1 MIVDPLNVVTWTRLT
16 SLISMHTM
24 GHNRMYD
31 MAYKMLIFI
40 VCWQCYPRCDKI
52 NKHKRTIECQWCGTT
67 SRHVLCYF
75 SLGSKTRYGMKHSCT
90 RVNHLALAV
99 VLTSKWPACFNKVN
113 EKPANENSKHEVS
126 IPASPPTR
134 AALLANII
142 FTPWLFTSFENV
154 QNIHVSKPLKLR
166 MIQ

>member
-1 MIVDPLNVVTWTRLT
+1 MLVYVLYGSSLSSYRYSTRCYLVTFYIRKAYQLDIISCWVYLTLFVLKVRMWIIMIVDPLNVVTWTRLT

-52 NKHKRTIECQWCGTT
+52 DKHKRTIECQWCGTT

-75 SLGSKTRYGMKHSCT
+75 SLAQKQDTGWNT
-90 RVNHLALAV
+90 AV
-99 VLTSKWPACFNKVN
+99 P
-113 EKPANENSKHEVS
+113 ES
-126 IPASPPTR
+126 ITWHWR
-134 AALLANII
+134 
-142 FTPWLFTSFENV
+142 LF
-154 QNIHVSKPLKLR
+154 
-166 MIQ
+166 